1 MPEFNFSVVVTD
13 IYELIIDADNYEKA
27 ERVLDARIDVAEYGE
42 HLDREVNYNL
52 HTGPEVTQ
60 VA

>member
-1 MPEFNFSVVVTD
+1 VVTD

-42 HLDREVNYNL
+42 HLDGEVNYNL